1 MCIENEIESFIK
13 NILTNSCKEL
23 KGMIN
28 IINKNKVIERYRSG
42 ESKKE
47 FWWLLNFVIFIDI

>member
-42 ESKKE
+42 ESKISKS
-47 FWWLLNFVIFIDI
+47 LSLIYKN

>member
-13 NILTNSCKEL
+13 NILTNSSKEL

-28 IINKNKVIERYRSG
+28 IINNEVIVRYRSD
-42 ESKKE
+42 E
-47 FWWLLNFVIFIDI
+47 

>member
-13 NILTNSCKEL
+13 NILTNSSKEL

-28 IINKNKVIERYRSG
+28 IINKNEVIVRYRSG
-42 ESKKE
+42 E
-47 FWWLLNFVIFIDI
+47 